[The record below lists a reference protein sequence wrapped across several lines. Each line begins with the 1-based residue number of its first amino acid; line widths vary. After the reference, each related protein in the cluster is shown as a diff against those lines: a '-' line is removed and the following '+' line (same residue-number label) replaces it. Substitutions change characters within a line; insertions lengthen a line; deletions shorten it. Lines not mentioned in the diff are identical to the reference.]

1 MLKASKKLED
11 SPRPKLVRKLKSR
24 IGEKLSQPV
33 DVFAG
38 MQQLEDETV
47 EKIVV
52 SMLNPENVEM
62 KTRVGVPLALSRMEL
77 MGTWYEIEGFPDAKK
92 VVDAFCKFLR
102 VNEVSLDG
110 KSREEI
116 VRILSEAM
124 KQERSLQDKLTAPP
138 SD

>member
-1 MLKASKKLED
+1 MSKASKKLEE
-11 SPRPKLVRKLKSR
+11 SPKPKLVRKLRTKLVA
-24 IGEKLSQPV
+24 KLSQPI

-62 KTRVGVPLALSRMEL
+62 KTRVAVPLALSRMEL

-92 VVDAFCKFLR
+92 VVDAFCKFFR

-124 KQERSLQDKLTAPP
+124 KQERSLQDKMTAPP
-138 SD
+138 PD